1 MQQLYND
8 FIQWIQSV
16 GLSDIFNIISTV
28 FVAVFVPIA
37 SKLSTRAKVD
47 AITTVAENKVLT
59 ENYNKNQKATEE
71 KIEEL
76 KSTINE
82 LKSNNEQTKQL
93 LEKFGGII
101 ALLIQNAK
109 TNASTKDLA
118 LKLFNIPTEKV
129 EVVNQPK
136 TTQEV
141 VEQIITSVTED
152 IKTKVEKEES
162 GQYDTLV
169 DDLINKY
176 GKQ

>member
-8 FIQWIQSV
+8 FIQWIQSA
-16 GLSDIFNIISTV
+16 GLSDLFNILSTV

-59 ENYNKNQKATEE
+59 ENYDKNQKATEE

-141 VEQIITSVTED
+141 VAQIVNTVTED
-152 IKTKVEKEES
+152 IKNKVQKEES

-169 DDLINKY
+169 DDLINNY
-176 GKQ
+176 GK